1 MANGRRFG
9 VWLQSHRQRYG
20 IICVVIEDY
29 GYVGGPV
36 AGKGAVPAR
45 VLGTWGD
52 YYRVVCDA
60 GEGIAR
66 KKASA
71 FHGRPDAV
79 IPTTGDFVSLKWNP
93 HGESRILATLP
104 RHSTFARTDPS
115 SSGHKAQVIAVNFD
129 TLFFL
134 TSVNQNFNVRR
145 LERFLSLGRTS
156 GAPVVI
162 VLTKSDLVD
171 AAALARY
178 LAEARA
184 HAGDAEVLALSAR
197 TGAGLDALAPY
208 VRARRTLAFVGSS
221 GVGKSSLVNA
231 LAGDEL
237 MPTLEIRSWDA
248 KGRHTTTERELV
260 LLPCGALVLDTP
272 GMREIGLFE
281 ADDGIADAFADVDAL
296 VRRCRFSDCRH
307 DTEPNCAV
315 KAALADGTLAEDRWL
330 AYRRLKAESA
340 REEARRVASTH
351 RFRK

>member
-1 MANGRRFG
+1 M
-9 VWLQSHRQRYG
+9 
-20 IICVVIEDY
+20 IEDY

-162 VLTKSDLVD
+162 VL
-171 AAALARY
+171 
-178 LAEARA
+178 
-184 HAGDAEVLALSAR
+184 
-197 TGAGLDALAPY
+197 
-208 VRARRTLAFVGSS
+208 
-221 GVGKSSLVNA
+221 
-231 LAGDEL
+231 
-237 MPTLEIRSWDA
+237 
-248 KGRHTTTERELV
+248 
-260 LLPCGALVLDTP
+260 
-272 GMREIGLFE
+272 
-281 ADDGIADAFADVDAL
+281 
-296 VRRCRFSDCRH
+296 
-307 DTEPNCAV
+307 
-315 KAALADGTLAEDRWL
+315 
-330 AYRRLKAESA
+330 
-340 REEARRVASTH
+340 
-351 RFRK
+351 